1 MKCAQGRKL
10 FGAYWDDETT
20 QAEREWLESHFAACP
35 GCRKEYEEF
44 WRALEWVGTLPRV
57 EPAPDLAERVLARA
71 RRAVPA
77 ADRIPEAG
85 LQWVPLTAAAALL
98 LILGVLISPW
108 VGLGPGPR
116 MASREVPATVHE
128 PELVPVRVPSLVSSG
143 AGGRSSDLAR
153 RSSAER
159 VAAVSDSLFDHSED
173 VEFILDPVTLH
184 RGRATMTRV
193 PAGAKAAQ
201 AVISF

>member
-1 MKCAQGRKL
+1 MKCVQARKL
-10 FGAYWDDETT
+10 VGVYWDDETT
-20 QAEREWLESHFAACP
+20 QAEREWLESHFAACA
-35 GCRKEYEEF
+35 GCRREYEEF
-44 WRALEWVGTLPRV
+44 SRALEWAGTLPRV

-116 MASREVPATVHE
+116 VASREVPAPVRE
-128 PELVPVRVPSLVSSG
+128 PELVPVRVPSLVSGAVSG
-143 AGGRSSDLAR
+143 SSHQAQ
-153 RSSAER
+153 RSSAEQ
-159 VAAVSDSLFDHSED
+159 VTAVSDSLFDHSED

-184 RGRATMTRV
+184 RGRATLTHV
-193 PAGAKAAQ
+193 PAGAKAAK